1 MRDFLT
7 LAEERYSVRQFKDE
21 AVAQEAI
28 DRILRAGHVAPTGCN
43 IQPQR
48 IFVIR
53 SEEGMEKLRRCTKCH
68 FGAPMAMLIGY
79 HRDECWKRKYDGES
93 CGWTDASIVTTH
105 MMLEAAD
112 IGVGTTWVMHF
123 DPAAVRR
130 EFGLA
135 EEIVPVALL
144 VMGYPAE
151 NAKPLPLHFQSRPM
165 EEVVFY
171 DRFG

>member
-1 MRDFLT
+1 MKDFLT
-7 LAEERYSVRQFKDE
+7 LAEERYSVRQFRDE
-21 AVAQEAI
+21 AVEQEAI

-53 SEEGMEKLRRCTKCH
+53 SGEGMEKLRRCTRCH
-68 FGAPMAMLIGY
+68 FGAPSALLVCY
-79 HRDECWKRKYDGES
+79 NRDECWVRRYDGEG
-93 CGWTDASIVTTH
+93 CGWTDASIVATH

-123 DPAAVRR
+123 DPAAVRS
-130 EFGLA
+130 EFALPD
-135 EEIVPVALL
+135 EVIPVALL

-151 NAKPLPLHFQSRPM
+151 DAAPNPLHDQYRPM
-165 EEVVFY
+165 EENVCFL
-171 DRFG
+171 